1 MKPFALMVSWI
12 VIQTE
17 CAEHLRSRAVSR
29 RFSVERQ
36 LLRTGTLDGV
46 VLISNSFLVHCPA
59 ESGLIVAGSL
69 FKPREI
75 EDPVVAVIAELCCA
89 YALRAAI

>member
-1 MKPFALMVSWI
+1 MVSWI

-17 CAEHLRSRAVSR
+17 RAEHLRSRAVSR
-29 RFSVERQ
+29 RSSVGALGLSRRYARWGRPYFQ
-36 LLRTGTLDGV
+36 QFFGA
-46 VLISNSFLVHCPA
+46 CPA

-69 FKPREI
+69 FKLRGI
-75 EDPVVAVIAELCCA
+75 EDLVVAAIAELCCA